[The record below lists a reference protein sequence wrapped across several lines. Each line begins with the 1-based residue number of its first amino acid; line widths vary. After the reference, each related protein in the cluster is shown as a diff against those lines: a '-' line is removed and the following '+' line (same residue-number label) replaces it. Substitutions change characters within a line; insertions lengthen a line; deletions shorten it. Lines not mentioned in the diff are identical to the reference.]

1 MRGDERVITLL
12 NQILTAELTTVNQYF
27 IHGRMCENWGYERLW
42 KKLREESMGEM
53 KHADRLIQRVLYL
66 EGVPNLVRCDL
77 GTRALH
83 AQRAE
88 VDPASIG
95 GFARLG
101 EGLGVRH
108 GADPDIDPLEVRPD
122 DRHA

>member
-77 GTRALH
+77 GTRA
-83 AQRAE
+83 
-88 VDPASIG
+88 PSIG